1 MSFRARLSQRAHFIL
16 QPKWNNALQEPF
28 RIDYIGTSPYMNCLP
43 SFHHQKLVPKD
54 KFLVLS
60 FVGLYQYFT
69 NEELV
74 SEVEFFMSKFPEGDP
89 SQHLVDE
96 LYSNANKS
104 GVDFHVFLHIPP
116 GDSLRYHDEV

>member
-1 MSFRARLSQRAHFIL
+1 MSFWGRLSQRAHFIL

-60 FVGLYQYFT
+60 FVDFT
-69 NEELV
+69 NT
-74 SEVEFFMSKFPEGDP
+74 SPMK
-89 SQHLVDE
+89 
-96 LYSNANKS
+96 N
-104 GVDFHVFLHIPP
+104 
-116 GDSLRYHDEV
+116 